1 MISLR
6 QNTLPTI
13 PTSTATPVA
22 QPAIEKIAYLVKPDL
37 KVNRVEQLETPKTK
51 TDKALPLTDSG
62 RRHLNSLGIVGSV
75 TLNKIKNGE
84 LTTQQTLER
93 IVENRKKFH
102 QSLRTTELSDEQIE
116 LLTDPLFEYLILNE
130 AMTLDQFLNLPG
142 IDARFMQIPVVKKY
156 LNNGMLTVDAAIN
169 LESFEFRTMR
179 LEQIQERIDQGL
191 ISLDE
196 AIKLTNE
203 QVAELA

>member
-1 MISLR
+1 
-6 QNTLPTI
+6 
-13 PTSTATPVA
+13 
-22 QPAIEKIAYLVKPDL
+22 
-37 KVNRVEQLETPKTK
+37 
-51 TDKALPLTDSG
+51 
-62 RRHLNSLGIVGSV
+62 
-75 TLNKIKNGE
+75 
-84 LTTQQTLER
+84 LER
-93 IVENRKKFH
+93 TVDNRKKFH